1 MLQNGTLHALVP
13 KIVQR
18 NILKRRIKTSKPS
31 SSITKFF
38 QRHDQNENLKN
49 QDIQT
54 IKHIRD
60 TALHLSR
67 RERIS
72 GRTDSPI
79 QMLISSIIIYSSD
92 VARSIFFNIRSLLV
106 FRLRK
111 RKLLDSVARA
121 VTM

>member
-1 MLQNGTLHALVP
+1 MLQNGTLHVLVP

-18 NILKRRIKTSKPS
+18 NISKRRIKTSKPS

-49 QDIQT
+49 QNMQV

-60 TALHLSR
+60 TALHFSG

-72 GRTDSPI
+72 RRTDSPI
-79 QMLISSIIIYSSD
+79 QMLISSIIIYFSD
-92 VARSIFFNIRSLLV
+92 VARRIFFKIHFLLV

>member
-49 QDIQT
+49 QDMQA

-60 TALHLSR
+60 TALLSR
-67 RERIS
+67 DENVSR
-72 GRTDSPI
+72 
-79 QMLISSIIIYSSD
+79 D
-92 VARSIFFNIRSLLV
+92 VQILL
-106 FRLRK
+106 FK
-111 RKLLDSVARA
+111 C
-121 VTM
+121 

>member
-1 MLQNGTLHALVP
+1 MLRNGTLHVLLP

-18 NILKRRIKTSKPS
+18 NILKRRIKTSKPPN
-31 SSITKFF
+31 SITKFF

-49 QDIQT
+49 QDMQA

-60 TALHLSR
+60 TALHFSR

-72 GRTDSPI
+72 RRTDSPI

-92 VARSIFFNIRSLLV
+92 VARRIFFKIRFLLV